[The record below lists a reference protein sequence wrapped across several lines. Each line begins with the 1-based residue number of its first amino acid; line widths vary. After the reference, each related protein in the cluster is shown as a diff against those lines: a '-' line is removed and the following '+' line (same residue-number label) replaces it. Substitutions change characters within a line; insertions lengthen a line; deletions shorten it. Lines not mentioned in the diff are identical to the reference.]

1 MKTLLLCTVTPEGKI
16 TFFRRLKNRIYKFKY
31 LMDYGTR

>member
-1 MKTLLLCTVTPEGKI
+1 MKTLLLCTVTSEGKI

-31 LMDYGTR
+31 SFDYE